1 MILMKTSDITKK
13 VYGKFGPYILEAEN
27 DGEFLTYNVVPDKVI
42 EMIEYLYNEPE
53 LGYRYLTTLFAVH
66 YPEISQIG
74 IYYLLHNLEKNSRIR
89 LKVFVGDA
97 NPEIGTLTG
106 IFSAANWM
114 ERETYDFFG
123 VKFTGHPNLKRIL
136 NVEDMIIHP
145 LRKEYPLEDQMRE
158 DKKDEMFG
166 R

>member
-1 MILMKTSDITKK
+1 MKTSDITKK
-13 VYGKFGPYILEAEN
+13 VYERFGSHILEAEN
-27 DGEFLTYNVVPDKVI
+27 DGEFLTYKVAPDKVT

-53 LGYRYLTTLFAVH
+53 LAYRYLTTLFAVH
-66 YPEISQIG
+66 YPEISQIVMH
-74 IYYLLHNLEKNSRIR
+74 YLLHNLEKNSRIR
-89 LKVFVGDA
+89 IKVFVGDT
-97 NPEIGTLTG
+97 NPEIDTLTG
-106 IFSAANWM
+106 IFSAANWL

-123 VKFTGHPNLKRIL
+123 VKFIGHPNLKRIL
-136 NVEDMIIHP
+136 NVEDMTIHP

>member
-1 MILMKTSDITKK
+1 MKTSDIIKK
-13 VYGKFGPYILEAEN
+13 VYEKFGPHILEAEN
-27 DGEFLTYNVVPDKVI
+27 DGEFLTYNVVPEKAI

-53 LGYRYLTTLFAVH
+53 LAYRYLTTLFAVH
-66 YPEISQIG
+66 YPETSQMAMH
-74 IYYLLHNLEKNSRIR
+74 YLVHNLEKNSRIR
-89 LKVFVGDA
+89 IKAVLSDI
-97 NPEIGTLTG
+97 NPEISTLTG
-106 IFSAANWM
+106 VFSAANWL